1 MKEIQEAYET
11 SKTIPD
17 YAEWAEAW
25 TQQNPGAPIP
35 NEVEFQKM
43 FPAGNKGGEFVDYE
57 KNNDTPWE
65 LGTAGKIGVGSKA
78 GSVLGDILS
87 LATAKKRQGE
97 TVDRYKDLATKY
109 GEPAEVDPSAVNL
122 ATLNAGDKSD
132 ARTSTLATLLD
143 QGVDPAA
150 ASKIIQSQ
158 KAKDTGAL
166 LNVLGQYGQQKG
178 AAQMQADRN
187 AMRFDAM
194 AAQADTP
201 IDYGQGIS
209 SILGK
214 AGDLGLGVESLLNP
228 LPTASARSGKK
239 LKYEGG
245 GKIPSPIGELLG
257 ILGRHSQPGST
268 RTGNMPVGEQA
279 SMQYLNKA
287 IGELKKQDKDLGSKM
302 DTLVQKAKLDSG
314 GNSEGVASAL
324 YNTLKSQLRDG
335 GNLQTTQGASDH
347 SENPMMVTNKDGS
360 PAVDEDGNQIELTGK
375 ETIIPD
381 WLFEQLFAAYKK
393 GPKELKKVFKD
404 EIVEEERFNE
414 NIA

>member
-1 MKEIQEAYET
+1 MNPEELQAQIDEAVALGKKADLEEALKKY
-11 SKTIPD
+11 KTFFPG
-17 YAEWAEAW
+17 
-25 TQQNPGAPIP
+25 QNPKGNDP
-35 NEVEFQKM
+35 NTGQAWDMEAM
-43 FPAGNKGGEFVDYE
+43 FGGGEDVG
-57 KNNDTPWE
+57 
-65 LGTAGKIGVGSKA
+65 LSTAGKFGVGAKGA
-78 GSVLGDILS
+78 SVLGDIYS
-87 LATAKKRQGE
+87 LATAKKRQEE

-109 GEPAEVDPSAVNL
+109 GEPVEVDPSAVNL
-122 ATLNAGDKSD
+122 ATLTARGDSED
-132 ARTSTLATLLD
+132 RTSTLAELLD

-150 ASKIIQSQ
+150 ASKIIQAQ
-158 KAKDTGAL
+158 KAKDTSAL

-245 GKIPSPIGELLG
+245 GG
-257 ILGRHSQPGST
+257 
-268 RTGNMPVGEQA
+268 
-279 SMQYLNKA
+279 
-287 IGELKKQDKDLGSKM
+287 
-302 DTLVQKAKLDSG
+302 
-314 GNSEGVASAL
+314 
-324 YNTLKSQLRDG
+324 
-335 GNLQTTQGASDH
+335 LQTTQGASDH
-347 SENPMMVTNKDGS
+347 SENPMMITNKDGS
-360 PAVDEDGNQIELTGK
+360 PAVDEDGNQIEVTGK

>member
-1 MKEIQEAYET
+1 MPTMKEIQEAYET
-11 SKTIPD
+11 SKAIPD

-65 LGTAGKIGVGSKA
+65 LGTAGKVGVGSKA

-87 LATAKKRQGE
+87 LATAKERQGE

-143 QGVDPAA
+143 QGVDPAV

-201 IDYGQGIS
+201 IDYGQGVS

-214 AGDLGLGVESLLNP
+214 AGDLGLGLESLLNP
-228 LPTASARSGKK
+228 LPTASARSGKT

-245 GKIPSPIGELLG
+245 GGLSFTGKN
-257 ILGRHSQPGST
+257 RDT
-268 RTGNMPVGEQA
+268 ART
-279 SMQYLNKA
+279 
-287 IGELKKQDKDLGSKM
+287 
-302 DTLVQKAKLDSG
+302 KLDEHLRSQGFSQGTNDPRAPQYKLFQNEDSG
-314 GNSEGVASAL
+314 EYAFRQLAS
-324 YNTLKSQLRDG
+324 G

-347 SENPMMVTNKDGS
+347 SENPMIVTNKDGS
-360 PAVDEDGNQIELTGK
+360 PAVDEDGNQIEVTGK

-381 WLFEQLFAAYKK
+381 WLMEQLMAAAKK
-393 GPKELKKVFKD
+393 GPKELNKVFKD
-404 EIVEEERFNE
+404 EIIDEERFQ
-414 NIA
+414 A